1 MARRRARWPLI
12 SEKSGSPAF
21 GCEGAKGSGATAG
34 GAGPPESS
42 WQASPRASIRCTEIP
57 STRAASS
64 ADIPGR
70 SRRRF
75 PILLARRAIARAPR
89 MGRVDPERLSSPA
102 IRQSSA
108 ISSCSWWL
116 AAKSARA
123 IGRSYN
129 APSLRR
135 APGARL
141 TVVLVLRAAKPQWA
155 RAEWTRFADS
165 FTAAS
170 GRPSRINL
178 GSPRSFAFTSTCTGT
193 ASIPTSAA
201 EVRVASMACYS
212 SRSDLFGFRFYV
224 RTRKSTFA
232 LSRYFRDRGLL

>member
-1 MARRRARWPLI
+1 MPLHATSIARRRARWPLI

-21 GCEGAKGSGATAG
+21 GCEGARGSGATGG
-34 GAGPPESS
+34 GAGPPERS
-42 WQASPRASIRCTEIP
+42 WQASPSASIRWTQIP

-64 ADIPGR
+64 AEIPGK
-70 SRRRF
+70 SKRRF
-75 PILLARRAIARAPR
+75 SIFLARRAIARAPL

-102 IRQSSA
+102 IMQSSA

-155 RAEWTRFADS
+155 RAEWTRLADS
-165 FTAAS
+165 ARKTSHHAA
-170 GRPSRINL
+170 
-178 GSPRSFAFTSTCTGT
+178 AQTQH
-193 ASIPTSAA
+193 
-201 EVRVASMACYS
+201 
-212 SRSDLFGFRFYV
+212 
-224 RTRKSTFA
+224 
-232 LSRYFRDRGLL
+232 